1 MRRWNWRDARGL
13 SLVEMLIVI
22 AILAL
27 VTGAVFSIFTVS
39 LQAYWKGDLGTQ
51 VQQGSRIAL
60 DRMSR
65 DLRQGRRLYSSSTL
79 YGTPGFTFG
88 ITGGLAGCAGFPQ
101 ISFVLPHTGNVT
113 LADGVTVITMTD
125 AKPGAP
131 NQGQIPYDG
140 YYVSYYLSASQ
151 GQPGAWPPLNQFGPY
166 LIRMVWDIN
175 ASALSWTTIASN
187 IGSLNNSTP
196 LTFTDALTGGCPST
210 ASRQV
215 KVGITASLTT
225 VNQTSTD
232 TVRMDVTTRN
242 LPSP

>member
-1 MRRWNWRDARGL
+1 MRRWNWQDARGL

-22 AILAL
+22 AVLSL

-39 LQAYWKGDLGTQ
+39 LHAYWKGDLGTQ

-65 DLRQGRRLYSSSTL
+65 DMRQGRRLYA
-79 YGTPGFTFG
+79 GTWGAPAFTFAVN
-88 ITGGLAGCAGFPQ
+88 GGLAGCAGNPQ
-101 ISFVLPHTGNVT
+101 ISFVLPHVGTVT
-113 LADGVTVITMTD
+113 LADGVTTITMTD

-140 YYVSYYLSASQ
+140 SYVSYYLSASQ
-151 GQPGAWPPLNQFGPY
+151 GQPGSWPALNTQGPY
-166 LIRMVWDIN
+166 LIKMVYDIN
-175 ASALSWTTIASN
+175 GNALSWTTIASN
-187 IGSLNNSTP
+187 VATLTNGTP

-215 KVGITASLTT
+215 TVALTAAQTT
-225 VNQTSTD
+225 VDQSSTD
-232 TVRMDVTTRN
+232 TVTMDVTQRN
-242 LPSP
+242 PPSP